1 MKKIL
6 RNLSKLL
13 LSFILIGGIESCS
26 SKNNVEPQSKE
37 TETKQQSNV
46 YVPKEKQRIE
56 FWHAMSGEN
65 EKALTSIIDK
75 FNSSHENIEVVP
87 VFQGHYKDL
96 FAKLDSAAQA
106 NSLPALSMIYCN
118 RLTAYVMNDLVENL
132 NPYIEDATY
141 GFKKEIWDDIPT
153 GLRDNGIWDNIHR
166 SLPFN
171 KGAYLMYYNEDELKE
186 KGIEIPKTWDEL
198 KEAAKKLTTDN
209 KTGLVFNKSVGI
221 DFSFWVEQ
229 AGGHI
234 YDEKNDKVLI
244 DTPEV
249 KEAYEFI
256 VSMIND
262 KIAKVE
268 FEEGYITGPMS
279 RKEAFIGF
287 ASSSNIPNMKEACK
301 TTNVNWKVAELP
313 KGKKQAALFSGTD
326 ITMFN
331 THSDETKKAAFEF
344 IKFWF
349 ETESQIEWGKRSG
362 YLPLTNTALKSA
374 DFQKFLDEEDPS
386 KRIATNMFPYSYQD
400 PKGLNG
406 YAIHSNMQM
415 ALEEIL
421 SGKKSI
427 DQALKDAQEK
437 ATKEMQE
444 AKNNFGK
451 K

>member
-1 MKKIL
+1 
-6 RNLSKLL
+6 
-13 LSFILIGGIESCS
+13 
-26 SKNNVEPQSKE
+26 
-37 TETKQQSNV
+37 
-46 YVPKEKQRIE
+46 
-56 FWHAMSGEN
+56 
-65 EKALTSIIDK
+65 
-75 FNSSHENIEVVP
+75 
-87 VFQGHYKDL
+87 
-96 FAKLDSAAQA
+96 
-106 NSLPALSMIYCN
+106 
-118 RLTAYVMNDLVENL
+118 
-132 NPYIEDATY
+132 
-141 GFKKEIWDDIPT
+141 
-153 GLRDNGIWDNIHR
+153 
-166 SLPFN
+166 
-171 KGAYLMYYNEDELKE
+171 MYYNEDELKE

-244 DTPEV
+244 NTPEV

-421 SGKKSI
+421 SEKKSI